1 MSNSL
6 WNTKVSNK
14 FRQYVPQNPTM
25 SRIIQSWIIHQLCGD
40 HLSPEMTHENSC
52 KTSCTQHHEYAL
64 VKNIKEVMFIALCK
78 MYIFIMRLI
87 HETDVANFFNIGALL
102 TLRQKVDPIA
112 NLKILDKSIKRS
124 TRRGGRCISR
134 EWMPPAENEPSWG
147 FGQNQRYRRRKMN
160 RVGEIQANSK
170 IPPTVKT
177 VCVNTSN
184 GIQQN
189 KSPKAYN
196 ETLKWFRYRRGKMN
210 RVGVL
215 QVCANTKTK

>member
-1 MSNSL
+1 MD
-6 WNTKVSNK
+6 TADRK
-14 FRQYVPQNPTM
+14 RQQILCFFCNVTQNPKKHIFQQNPLYILRKKF
-25 SRIIQSWIIHQLCGD
+25 S
-40 HLSPEMTHENSC
+40 
-52 KTSCTQHHEYAL
+52 
-64 VKNIKEVMFIALCK
+64 ALCK
-78 MYIFIMRLI
+78 MYIFIVRLI
-87 HETDVANFFNIGALL
+87 HETDSTNFFKIGALL

-112 NLKILDKSIKRS
+112 NLKILDGSIKRS

-160 RVGEIQANSK
+160 RVEEIQANSK

-210 RVGVL
+210 RVEVL
-215 QVCANTKTK
+215 EVCANTKTK